1 MIISEQSFLF
11 DNLDIAMRQP
21 LPPSILALTVTKR
34 IFQKLCRLDEN
45 GFFINLSGKD

>member
-1 MIISEQSFLF
+1 MKQRGTFLF
-11 DNLDIAMRQP
+11 DNLDIAMRHP

-34 IFQKLCRLDEN
+34 IFQQLCGLDEN